1 MSVFWG
7 LHGLF
12 LLEASCLV
20 SGRVIFK
27 NVQEKCRKPVHF
39 EGGRHP
45 LCVFRVDFEMSRG
58 QASTTLKSNMWFF
71 GAFITFIPEILVK
84 KMIQAWDH
92 LIRECWEPIFS
103 PSFCLFACRASTLFV
118 RKSFG
123 VPQSGATKKNE
134 KIKDYELR
142 VNGFVV
148 EQRCFWGF
156 FSFSVSLIPR
166 NILLTV
172 NCQRTV
178 PLQWGAIP
186 TQFQRE
192 ISGCC
197 LRVPPKGWT
206 TWSDPML
213 DF

>member
-27 NVQEKCRKPVHF
+27 NVQEKCGKPVHS
-39 EGGRHP
+39 EGGGHP

-71 GAFITFIPEILVK
+71 GAFIPQILVK

-92 LIRECWEPIFS
+92 LIRECSEPIFS
-103 PSFCLFACRASTLFV
+103 PSFCLFACGASTLFV

-123 VPQSGATKKNE
+123 VLQSGATKKMRQFF
-134 KIKDYELR
+134 KIMSLEWMGLLSK
-142 VNGFVV
+142 NGVFF
-148 EQRCFWGF
+148 CFF
-156 FSFSVSLIPR
+156 HSRFL
-166 NILLTV
+166 
-172 NCQRTV
+172 
-178 PLQWGAIP
+178 
-186 TQFQRE
+186 
-192 ISGCC
+192 
-197 LRVPPKGWT
+197 
-206 TWSDPML
+206 
-213 DF
+213 

>member
-1 MSVFWG
+1 M
-7 LHGLF
+7 
-12 LLEASCLV
+12 
-20 SGRVIFK
+20 IFK
-27 NVQEKCRKPVHF
+27 NVQEKCGKPVHS
-39 EGGRHP
+39 EGGGHP

-71 GAFITFIPEILVK
+71 GAFIPQILVK
-84 KMIQAWDH
+84 KMIQACDH
-92 LIRECWEPIFS
+92 LIRECSEPIFS
-103 PSFCLFACRASTLFV
+103 PSFCLFACGASTLFV

-123 VPQSGATKKNE
+123 VLQSGATKKMRQFF
-134 KIKDYELR
+134 KIMSLEWMGLLSK
-142 VNGFVV
+142 NGVF
-148 EQRCFWGF
+148 FLF
-156 FSFSVSLIPR
+156 FSFSVSLIPCS
-166 NILLTV
+166 ILLTV